1 MEPRMSQKE
10 RGYMRA
16 VIRNETGEL
25 MHAEAAGLGRR
36 YFRLSFHSESD
47 LATLHKPDMF
57 TLP

>member
-1 MEPRMSQKE
+1 MSQKE